1 MTMSSFFNLIRYKN
15 LLMIALVQSLIKYGL
30 FIPFGISTSLNVLEF
45 SLLVFS
51 TICIAAGGN
60 IINDIYD
67 IDTDGINK
75 PDKIIVGK
83 SISEKTAFNLFI
95 ILNVLGVGLGFFVSY
110 AVGKSELFSLFV
122 IISALL
128 YVYASYLKQMF
139 LVGNIIVSA
148 LVALS
153 IIIVGIFELI
163 PAITPENQGIQLAF
177 FRILLDY
184 ALFAFIIN
192 LIREIVKDI
201 EDFEGDYKSGMH
213 TIPIVIGKEKA
224 TKFLFLLSFIPLG
237 TVIYYVNSNLYK
249 QPIAVLYFLIF
260 IIAPLIYLS
269 ILIFNAKTK
278 KDFHVI
284 SNLLKLV
291 MLFGMLSILLYKFI
305 LLP

>member
-1 MTMSSFFNLIRYKN
+1 MNILNVIRWKN

-30 FIPFGISTSLNVLEF
+30 LLPFGVSTSLNDLEF
-45 SLLVFS
+45 FLLIFS
-51 TICIAAGGN
+51 TICIAAAGN

-67 IDTDGINK
+67 VETDFINK
-75 PDKIIVGK
+75 PDKILVGK
-83 SISEKTAFNLFI
+83 SISEKTAYNMFI
-95 ILNVLGVGLGFFVSY
+95 ILNVLGVGVGFYVSQ
-110 AVGKSELFSLFV
+110 AIGKSELFSIFV
-122 IISALL
+122 IISVLL

-139 LVGNIIVSA
+139 LIGNIIVSV

-153 IIIVGIFELI
+153 IIIVGVFELI

-192 LIREIVKDI
+192 LIREIAKDI
-201 EDFEGDYKSGMH
+201 EDFDGDYKSGMR
-213 TIPIVIGKEKA
+213 TLPIVIGKEISAKI
-224 TKFLFLLSFIPLG
+224 LFALSFIPLIA
-237 TVIYYVNSNLYK
+237 VIYYVNNNLYK
-249 QPIAVLYFLIF
+249 QPIAVVYYLVF
-260 IIAPLIYLS
+260 IIAPLIYLC
-269 ILIFNAKTK
+269 IIIFNAKTN

-291 MLFGMLSILLYKFI
+291 MLFGMLSLLLYKLI

>member
-1 MTMSSFFNLIRYKN
+1 MTSFLNLIRYKN

-30 FIPFGISTSLNVLEF
+30 LVPFGISTSLDNFEF

-67 IDTDGINK
+67 VETDAINK
-75 PDKIIVGK
+75 PEKIIVGK
-83 SISEKTAFNLFI
+83 LISEKTAYNLFI

-110 AVGKSELFSLFV
+110 VVGKSELFSIFV
-122 IISALL
+122 IVSALL

-139 LVGNIIVSA
+139 LIGNIIISA

-163 PAITPENQGIQLAF
+163 PAITSQNQGIQLAF

-201 EDFEGDYKSGMH
+201 EDFDGDYKSGMH
-213 TIPIVIGKEKA
+213 TLPIVIGKEKA
-224 TKFLFLLSFIPLG
+224 SKVLFLLSFIPLG
-237 TVIYYVNSNLYK
+237 TVIYYINSNLYK
-249 QPIAVLYFLIF
+249 QPIAVIYFLIF

-269 ILIFNAKTK
+269 ILIFNARTK

-291 MLFGMLSILLYKFI
+291 MLLGMLSILLYKII

>member
-1 MTMSSFFNLIRYKN
+1 MTSFLNLIRWKN
-15 LLMIALVQSLIKYGL
+15 LLMIALVQILIKYGL
-30 FIPFGISTSLNVLEF
+30 LLPFGISTSLNVLEF

-51 TICIAAGGN
+51 TLCIAAGGN

-67 IDTDGINK
+67 IDTDVINK
-75 PDKIIVGK
+75 PDKIVIGK
-83 SISEKTAFNLFI
+83 LISEKTAYNLFI

-110 AVGKSELFSLFV
+110 AVGKSELFSIFV
-122 IISALL
+122 VVSALL

-139 LVGNIIVSA
+139 LIGNIIISA

-163 PAITPENQGIQLAF
+163 PAITTQNQGIQLAF

-192 LIREIVKDI
+192 LIREITKDI
-201 EDFEGDYKSGMH
+201 EDFDGDYKSGMH
-213 TIPIVIGKEKA
+213 TLPIVIGKEKA
-224 TKFLFLLSFIPLG
+224 SKVLFLLSFIPLG

-249 QPIAVLYFLIF
+249 QPIAVIYFLIF

-291 MLFGMLSILLYKFI
+291 MLFGMLSILLYKII
-305 LLP
+305 LIP

>member
-1 MTMSSFFNLIRYKN
+1 MTSFLNLIRWKN
-15 LLMIALVQSLIKYGL
+15 LLMIALVQILIKYGL
-30 FIPFGISTSLNVLEF
+30 LLPFGISTSLNVLEF

-51 TICIAAGGN
+51 TLCIAAGGN

-67 IDTDGINK
+67 IDTDVINK
-75 PDKIIVGK
+75 PDKIVIGK
-83 SISEKTAFNLFI
+83 LISEKTAYSLFI
-95 ILNVLGVGLGFFVSY
+95 ILNILGVGLGFFVSY
-110 AVGKSELFSLFV
+110 AVGKSELFSIFV
-122 IISALL
+122 IVSALL

-139 LVGNIIVSA
+139 LIGNIIISA

-163 PAITPENQGIQLAF
+163 PAITTQNQGIQLAF

-192 LIREIVKDI
+192 LIREITKDI
-201 EDFEGDYKSGMH
+201 EDFDGDYKSGMH
-213 TIPIVIGKEKA
+213 TLPIVIGKEKA
-224 TKFLFLLSFIPLG
+224 SKVLFLLSFIPLG

-249 QPIAVLYFLIF
+249 QPIAVIYFLIL

-278 KDFHVI
+278 RDFHVI

-291 MLFGMLSILLYKFI
+291 MLFGMLSILLYKII
-305 LLP
+305 LIP